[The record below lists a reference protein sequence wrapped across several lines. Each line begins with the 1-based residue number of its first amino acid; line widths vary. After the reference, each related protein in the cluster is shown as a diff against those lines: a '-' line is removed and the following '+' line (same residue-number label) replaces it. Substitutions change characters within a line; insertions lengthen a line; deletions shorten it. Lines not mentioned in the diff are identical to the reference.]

1 MFNRKVNA
9 FIGEAR
15 MLAKAARVL
24 KWLVIIL
31 IPILLLVIYTFMTLH
46 WVYSSGE
53 RMGFVQKISK
63 KGFVCKTFEG
73 EQVLVTVPGTQ
84 AEKFYFTAKNEA
96 VFNKINETNGQR
108 VRLLY
113 KQHKWIPTSCFGDTE
128 YFVYD
133 VQLLKN
139 QESNGNY

>member
-1 MFNRKVNA
+1 MLSRL
-9 FIGEAR
+9 IGEVR
-15 MLAKAARVL
+15 MAASVAKYF
-24 KWLVIIL
+24 KWFGLIL
-31 IPILLLVIYTFMTLH
+31 ILLVLFVAYTFTTLH

-53 RMGFVQKISK
+53 RVGFVQKISE
-63 KGFVCKTFEG
+63 KGFICKTYEG

-84 AEKFYFTAKNEA
+84 AEKFFFTAKNEA
-96 VFNKINETNGQR
+96 VYNKINETNGQR

-133 VQLLKN
+133 VKVLKN
-139 QESNGNY
+139 QLPNGR

>member
-1 MFNRKVNA
+1 
-9 FIGEAR
+9 
-15 MLAKAARVL
+15 MLASIKHFF
-24 KWLVIIL
+24 KWLGILL
-31 IPILLLVIYTFMTLH
+31 IPLLLFVIYTFFTLH

-53 RMGFVQKISK
+53 RVGFVQKISQ
-63 KGFVCKTFEG
+63 KGFVCKTYEG

-84 AEKFYFTAKNEA
+84 AEKFFFTAKNKA
-96 VFNKINETNGQR
+96 VFDKINATNGQR

-133 VQLLKN
+133 VKVLEN
-139 QESNGNY
+139 QQSNGQ

>member
-1 MFNRKVNA
+1 MVA
-9 FIGEAR
+9 SV
-15 MLAKAARVL
+15 AKYL
-24 KWLVIIL
+24 KWFGLL
-31 IPILLLVIYTFMTLH
+31 LILLVLFVAYTFTTLH

-53 RMGFVQKISK
+53 RVGFVQKISE
-63 KGFVCKTFEG
+63 KGFVCKTYEG

-84 AEKFYFTAKNEA
+84 AEKFFFTAKNEA
-96 VFNKINETNGQR
+96 VYNKINETNGQR

-133 VQLLKN
+133 VKVLKN
-139 QESNGNY
+139 QLPNGR

>member
-1 MFNRKVNA
+1 MGIKS
-9 FIGEAR
+9 
-15 MLAKAARVL
+15 LL
-24 KWLVIIL
+24 KWLGLLL

-53 RMGFVQKISK
+53 RAGFVQKISE
-63 KGFVCKTFEG
+63 KGFVCKTYEG
-73 EQVLVTVPGTQ
+73 ELVLVTIPGTQ
-84 AEKFYFTAKNEA
+84 AEKFLFTAKNKA
-96 VFNKINETNGQR
+96 VFDKINKTIGQR

-133 VQLLKN
+133 VRLLD
-139 QESNGNY
+139 QQQSNGSH

>member
-1 MFNRKVNA
+1 MFNREVNA
-9 FIGEAR
+9 FIGEAS

>member
-1 MFNRKVNA
+1 
-9 FIGEAR
+9 
-15 MLAKAARVL
+15 MLAIIKKTL
-24 KWLVIIL
+24 KWMSFIIIPFLL
-31 IPILLLVIYTFMTLH
+31 IVIYTFFTLH

-53 RMGFVQKISK
+53 RVGFVQKISQ
-63 KGFVCKTFEG
+63 KGFVCKTYEG

-84 AEKFYFTAKNEA
+84 AEKFFFTAKNKA
-96 VFNKINETNGQR
+96 VFDKINETNGQR

-133 VQLLKN
+133 VKVLEN
-139 QESNGNY
+139 QRSNGH

>member
-1 MFNRKVNA
+1 
-9 FIGEAR
+9 
-15 MLAKAARVL
+15 MLASIKKFF
-24 KWLVIIL
+24 KWMSIIL
-31 IPILLLVIYTFMTLH
+31 IPILLFIVYTFFTLH

-53 RMGFVQKISK
+53 RVGFVQKISQ
-63 KGFVCKTFEG
+63 KGFICKTYEG

-96 VFNKINETNGQR
+96 IYNKINDTNGQR
-108 VRLLY
+108 VRLIY

-133 VQLLKN
+133 VKVLKN
-139 QESNGNY
+139 QESNGIN

>member
-1 MFNRKVNA
+1 
-9 FIGEAR
+9 
-15 MLAKAARVL
+15 MLAIIKKYL
-24 KWLVIIL
+24 KWMSFIIIPFLL
-31 IPILLLVIYTFMTLH
+31 IVIYTFFTLH

-53 RMGFVQKISK
+53 RVGFVQKVSQ
-63 KGFVCKTFEG
+63 KGFICKTYEG

-84 AEKFYFTAKNEA
+84 AEKFFFTAKNKA
-96 VFNKINETNGQR
+96 VFDKINETNGQR

-133 VQLLKN
+133 VKVLKN
-139 QESNGNY
+139 QRSSGR

>member
-1 MFNRKVNA
+1 MAASV
-9 FIGEAR
+9 
-15 MLAKAARVL
+15 AKYF
-24 KWLVIIL
+24 KWFGLIL
-31 IPILLLVIYTFMTLH
+31 ILLLLFVAYTFATLH

-53 RMGFVQKISK
+53 RVGFVQKISQ
-63 KGFVCKTFEG
+63 KGFVCKTYEG

-84 AEKFYFTAKNEA
+84 AEKFFFTAKNEA
-96 VFNKINETNGQR
+96 VYNKINETNGQR

-133 VQLLKN
+133 VKVLENQLP
-139 QESNGNY
+139 SGR

>member
-1 MFNRKVNA
+1 MTEINRLFGDA
-9 FIGEAR
+9 S
-15 MLAKAARVL
+15 MLATIKMYL
-24 KWLVIIL
+24 KWLSIIL
-31 IPILLLVIYTFMTLH
+31 IPFILFVIYTFFTLH

-53 RMGFVQKISK
+53 RVGLVQKISQ
-63 KGFVCKTFEG
+63 KGFFCKTYEG

-84 AEKFYFTAKNEA
+84 AEKFFFTAKNA
-96 VFNKINETNGQR
+96 VVYAKINASNGKR

-133 VQLLKN
+133 VKVLDSQAP
-139 QESNGNY
+139 NGY